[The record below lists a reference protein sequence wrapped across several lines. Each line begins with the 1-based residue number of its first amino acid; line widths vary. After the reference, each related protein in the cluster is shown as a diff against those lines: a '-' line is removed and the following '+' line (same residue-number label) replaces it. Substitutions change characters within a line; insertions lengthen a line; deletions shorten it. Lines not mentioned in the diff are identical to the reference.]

1 MAHGDGYLFPSVT
14 QVLGA
19 VLRKPQLE
27 NWFKVNTARYC
38 EIQSKVGKEIGTETH
53 ELIQRCIDGEEMV
66 LDTEYADEIK
76 NTINSFFKFKKE
88 NPEYKLK
95 RSEIILNIKKYGYSG
110 RLDVIGER
118 NGELFIGDW
127 KTGKNKDGAMTFYPE
142 MIYQV
147 ATYTVGY
154 NLQFKT
160 QIKKAVII
168 LLDKT
173 AENYAVREVDE
184 AEIQASFKNV
194 FLPCIKIFNYLHRKR
209 A

>member
-27 NWFKVNTARYC
+27 NWFKYNSAQFC
-38 EIQSKVGKEIGTETH
+38 NEESKRGKEIGTETH
-53 ELIQRCIDGEEMV
+53 ELIQRCIDGEEMA

-95 RSEIILNIKKYGYSG
+95 RSEVILNIKKYGYSG

-118 NGELFIGDW
+118 NEKKFIGDW
-127 KTGKNKDGAMTFYPE
+127 KTGKSKDGELKFYPE

-147 ATYTVGY
+147 AAYTVGY
-154 NLQFKT
+154 NLQFKK
-160 QIKKAVII
+160 QIKNAVII

-173 AENYAVREVDE
+173 AVNYGIQEVDE
-184 AEIQASFKNV
+184 AEMQDAFKNV
-194 FLPCIKIFNYLHRKR
+194 FLPCVKIYNYQRRKK
-209 A
+209 